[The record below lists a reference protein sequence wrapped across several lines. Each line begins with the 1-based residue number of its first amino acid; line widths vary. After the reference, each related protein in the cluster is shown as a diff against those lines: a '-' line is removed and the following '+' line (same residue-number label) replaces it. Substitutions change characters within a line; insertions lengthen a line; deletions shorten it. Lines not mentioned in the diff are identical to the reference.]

1 MKAIPQCTVNVFI
14 QLADYANVQSACI
27 MQMCSQNVRIKSR
40 ISSSTSAVPLPIVA
54 AAPGGLWVLSK
65 CLLICVSH
73 CLVLEHNDI
82 NITINITT
90 VTNENSTLKNECYW
104 NISVQRS
111 TLNDLSKVG
120 QVPNSAADIGQ
131 STLFCPIMVWKV
143 SFCLWGPAISVKF
156 DKTFLPL
163 SLVLKF
169 AQFDKGM
176 KCYHLLTT
184 AMDAWYSQPSASGL
198 TSVKESLQN

>member
-1 MKAIPQCTVNVFI
+1 MKAIPQCTVNLFI

-27 MQMCSQNVRIKSR
+27 MRMCLQNVKNKSF
-40 ISSSTSAVPLPIVA
+40 ISSSTSAIPLPIVA

-90 VTNENSTLKNECYW
+90 VTNENSILKNECYW
-104 NISVQRS
+104 NISVQKS
-111 TLNDLSKVG
+111 TLNDLSKVW

-143 SFCLWGPAISVKF
+143 YFCLWGPAISVKF

-169 AQFDKGM
+169 AQFGN
-176 KCYHLLTT
+176 LTRGWNAT
-184 AMDAWYSQPSASGL
+184 TCSRLPWTPG
-198 TSVKESLQN
+198 TVSLQHLG